1 MTVEQVDTFT
11 LVDGLDEG
19 DKAVG
24 VEERDRLEG
33 DERLCGQH
41 GGEQTSL
48 GVVDWTREASGAG
61 GVHHY

>member
-1 MTVEQVDTFT
+1 MAVEQVDTFP

-24 VEERDRLEG
+24 VEEWHRLEG
-33 DERLCGQH
+33 DERLCSQH
-41 GGEQTSL
+41 GGEQTSV
-48 GVVDWTREASGAG
+48 GIMDWTREAGGAG